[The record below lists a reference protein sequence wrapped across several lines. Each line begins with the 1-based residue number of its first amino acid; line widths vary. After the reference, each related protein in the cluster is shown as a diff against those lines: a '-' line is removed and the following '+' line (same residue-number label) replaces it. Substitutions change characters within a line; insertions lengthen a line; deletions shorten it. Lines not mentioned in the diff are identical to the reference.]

1 MSLVEVAEVLGCD
14 PKTVWYHEQKALAK
28 LREAILRERDLLAIA
43 EEVRCGR

>member
-1 MSLVEVAEVLGCD
+1 MTLVEVAKVLGCD

-28 LREAILRERDLLAIA
+28 LREAIKRERDLLAIA

>member
-1 MSLVEVAEVLGCD
+1 MTLVEVAERLGCD

-28 LREAILRERDLLAIA
+28 LREAIKRERDLLALA